1 MGTFYDT
8 ILKPASEAI
17 GYRRADPPP
26 KPKAAPVS
34 NCDRAP
40 SSYFEAPL
48 TRPLA
53 GVTPV

>member
-26 KPKAAPVS
+26 KPKTAPWFRRFAVS
-34 NCDRAP
+34 G
-40 SSYFEAPL
+40 S
-48 TRPLA
+48 T
-53 GVTPV
+53 T